1 MALKSD
7 KEKKGSKASAPEIP
21 KETPGKASSKAKKE
35 PDEDLDE
42 DDDDNFEA
50 PKAPAKKNAK
60 ASSKSKK
67 EEDDDDDVDDE
78 VEEVDDW
85 EKVEESEEW
94 DPDFDEFDV
103 PKSKIKKSTGGAA
116 KKTAKGGEEDELGL
130 DEDFKDLDLFGEG
143 GFEEED
149 DDF

>member
-7 KEKKGSKASAPEIP
+7 KEKKGSKASAPETP
-21 KETPGKASSKAKKE
+21 KQTSGKGSSKAKKE
-35 PDEDLDE
+35 AT
-42 DDDDNFEA
+42 DDDDDDEDFDT
-50 PKAPAKKNAK
+50 PKAAPKKNAK
-60 ASSKSKK
+60 SSAKAKK
-67 EEDDDDDVDDE
+67 DDDDDDDIDD
-78 VEEVDDW
+78 VEETDDW
-85 EKVEESEEW
+85 EKVEEEEEW

-103 PKSKIKKSTGGAA
+103 PKSKAKKSAGGPAP
-116 KKTAKGGEEDELGL
+116 KKTGKGADDDDLGL